1 MSGFHKLLQ
10 HAAGQV
16 NTALDALLAV
26 PDGHEG
32 RLYEAMR
39 YTVLADGKGFRPFL
53 CLATA
58 KIFDAPEPVAI
69 RVASAIE
76 CIHCY
81 SLIHDDL
88 PCMDDDDM
96 RRGKPSLHKAFDEA
110 TAILAGDALIS
121 LAFEIL
127 ADEATHK
134 AVTTRLDLV
143 AGLARASGMQGMVG
157 GQMIDMM
164 AARDTL
170 DAGGLTR
177 LQKMKT
183 GALISFAVDAGAIL
197 GGAEASERS
206 ALSGFAHD
214 IGLAYQIADDV
225 LDIEGD
231 ANILG
236 KSVGKD
242 DAQDKST
249 FVSLL
254 GVERAREQ
262 ALQLSHQAVSYLDA
276 FGERAELL
284 REAAA
289 FVIQRRS

>member
-1 MSGFHKLLQ
+1 MSSFQKLLQ
-10 HAAGQV
+10 HAVKQV
-16 NTALDALLAV
+16 NALLDAVLTV

-53 CLATA
+53 CLAA
-58 KIFDAPEPVAI
+58 SQIFDAPESAAV

-88 PCMDDDDM
+88 PCMDDDDV

-121 LAFEIL
+121 LAFEL
-127 ADEATHK
+127 LTDEATHN
-134 AVTTRLDLV
+134 TLSTRLDLV
-143 AGLARASGMQGMVG
+143 TGLARASGMQGMVG

-164 AARDTL
+164 AAHDTL

-183 GALISFAVDAGAIL
+183 GALISFAVDAGAVL
-197 GGAEASERS
+197 GGAEASERH
-206 ALSGFAHD
+206 ALACFAHD

-231 ANILG
+231 ADILG
-236 KSVGKD
+236 KSIGKD
-242 DAQDKST
+242 AAHGKST

-262 ALQLSHQAVSYLDA
+262 ALQLSHQAVGYLDA
-276 FGERAELL
+276 FGERASPL
-284 REAAA
+284 RESAG

>member
-16 NTALDALLAV
+16 STALDALLAV
-26 PDGHEG
+26 PTATRGAYMKPCAT
-32 RLYEAMR
+32 RFLPTAR
-39 YTVLADGKGFRPFL
+39 VSPFL

-58 KIFDAPEPVAI
+58 KIFDAPEPAAI

-96 RRGKPSLHKAFDEA
+96 RRGKPALHKAFDEA

-134 AVTTRLDLV
+134 TVTTRLDLV

-197 GGAEASERS
+197 GGAEATS
-206 ALSGFAHD
+206 ATRCLALRMISGWP
-214 IGLAYQIADDV
+214 IKSPMMCW
-225 LDIEGD
+225 
-231 ANILG
+231 IL
-236 KSVGKD
+236 
-242 DAQDKST
+242 
-249 FVSLL
+249 
-254 GVERAREQ
+254 RATPIFWEICR
-262 ALQLSHQAVSYLDA
+262 
-276 FGERAELL
+276 
-284 REAAA
+284 
-289 FVIQRRS
+289 QR

>member
-1 MSGFHKLLQ
+1 L
-10 HAAGQV
+10 AA
-16 NTALDALLAV
+16 
-26 PDGHEG
+26 
-32 RLYEAMR
+32 
-39 YTVLADGKGFRPFL
+39 
-53 CLATA
+53 A
-58 KIFDAPEPVAI
+58 KIFDAPEPAAI

-96 RRGKPSLHKAFDEA
+96 RRGKPALHKAFDEA

-134 AVTTRLDLV
+134 TVTTRLDLV

-183 GALISFAVDAGAIL
+183 GALISFAVDSGAIL
-197 GGAEASERS
+197 GSAEANERN

-231 ANILG
+231 ADILG

-242 DAQDKST
+242 VVQDKST

-262 ALQLSHQAVSYLDA
+262 ALQLSHRAVSYLDA
-276 FGERAELL
+276 FGERAEPL

>member
-1 MSGFHKLLQ
+1 MSGFQKLLQ
-10 HAAGQV
+10 HASGQV
-16 NTALDALLAV
+16 NTTLDALLAA

-39 YTVLADGKGFRPFL
+39 YTVLGDGKGFRPFL
-53 CLATA
+53 CLAA
-58 KIFDAPEPVAI
+58 AQIFDAPEPAAI

-96 RRGKPSLHKAFDEA
+96 RRGKPALHKAFDEA

-127 ADEATHK
+127 TDEATHDT
-134 AVTTRLDLV
+134 VSTRLDLV
-143 AGLARASGMQGMVG
+143 TGLARASGMQGMVG

-183 GALISFAVDAGAIL
+183 GALIGFAVDAGAVL
-197 GGAEASERS
+197 GGAEANERQ
-206 ALSGFAHD
+206 ALAGFADD

-231 ANILG
+231 ADILG

-242 DAQDKST
+242 AAQGKST

-262 ALQLSHQAVSYLDA
+262 ALQLSHQAVGYLDA
-276 FGERAELL
+276 FGERADPL

>member
-1 MSGFHKLLQ
+1 MSGFQKLLQ

-16 NTALDALLAV
+16 NTTLDALLAV
-26 PDGHEG
+26 SDGHEG

-39 YTVLADGKGFRPFL
+39 YTVLGDGKGLRPFL
-53 CLATA
+53 CLAA
-58 KIFDAPEPVAI
+58 AQIFDAPEPAAI

-96 RRGKPSLHKAFDEA
+96 RRGKPALHKAFDEA

-127 ADEATHK
+127 TDEATHET
-134 AVTTRLDLV
+134 VSTRLDLV
-143 AGLARASGMQGMVG
+143 TGLARASGMQGMVG

-183 GALISFAVDAGAIL
+183 GALIGFAVDAGAVL
-197 GGAEASERS
+197 GGAEANERQ
-206 ALSGFAHD
+206 ALAGFADD

-231 ANILG
+231 ADILG

-242 DAQDKST
+242 AAQGKST

-262 ALQLSHQAVSYLDA
+262 ALQLSHQAVGYLDA
-276 FGERAELL
+276 FGERADPL

>member
-1 MSGFHKLLQ
+1 MPGFQKLLQ

-16 NTALDALLAV
+16 NTTLDRLLAV
-26 PDGHEG
+26 PDGHEV

-39 YTVLADGKGFRPFL
+39 YTALGDGKGFRSFL
-53 CLATA
+53 CLAA
-58 KIFDAPEPVAI
+58 AQIFDAPEPAAI

-88 PCMDDDDM
+88 PCMDDDDV
-96 RRGKPSLHKAFDEA
+96 RRGKPALHKAFDEA

-127 ADEATHK
+127 TDEATHDT
-134 AVTTRLDLV
+134 VSTRLDLV
-143 AGLARASGMQGMVG
+143 TGLARASGMQGMVG

-164 AARDTL
+164 AARDRL

-183 GALISFAVDAGAIL
+183 GALISFAVDAGAVL
-197 GGAEASERS
+197 GGADANERHS
-206 ALSGFAHD
+206 LAGFAHD

-231 ANILG
+231 ADILG

-242 DAQDKST
+242 TAQGKST

-262 ALQLSHQAVSYLDA
+262 ALQLSHQAVGYLDA
-276 FGERAELL
+276 FGERADLL
-284 REAAA
+284 RGAAA

>member
-1 MSGFHKLLQ
+1 
-10 HAAGQV
+10 
-16 NTALDALLAV
+16 
-26 PDGHEG
+26 
-32 RLYEAMR
+32 MR
-39 YTVLADGKGFRPFL
+39 YTALAGGKGFRPFL
-53 CLATA
+53 CLASA
-58 KIFDAPEPVAI
+58 QIFDAPEPAAI

-96 RRGKPSLHKAFDEA
+96 RRGKPALHKAFDEA

-127 ADEATHK
+127 TDAATHDT
-134 AVTTRLDLV
+134 ATTRLELV

-157 GQMIDMM
+157 GQMIDIM

-183 GALISFAVDAGAIL
+183 GALISFAVDAGAVL
-197 GGAEASERS
+197 GGAEPSDRH
-206 ALSGFAHD
+206 ALAGFAHD

-225 LDIEGD
+225 LDVEGD
-231 ANILG
+231 ADHLG

-242 DAQDKST
+242 AAQDKST

-254 GVERAREQ
+254 GVARAREQ
-262 ALQLSHQAVSYLDA
+262 ALQLSHQAVGYLDV
-276 FGERAELL
+276 FGARADPL

>member
-1 MSGFHKLLQ
+1 MPVFQKLLQ

-16 NTALDALLAV
+16 NTTLDALLAV

-32 RLYEAMR
+32 HFYEAMR
-39 YTVLADGKGFRPFL
+39 YTVLGDGKGFRPFL
-53 CLATA
+53 CLAA
-58 KIFDAPEPVAI
+58 AQIFDAPEPAAI

-88 PCMDDDDM
+88 PCMDDDDV
-96 RRGKPSLHKAFDEA
+96 RRGKPALHKAFDEA

-127 ADEATHK
+127 TDEATHDT
-134 AVTTRLDLV
+134 VSTRLDLV
-143 AGLARASGMQGMVG
+143 TGLARASGMQGMVG

-164 AARDTL
+164 AARDRL

-183 GALISFAVDAGAIL
+183 GALISFAVDAGAVL
-197 GGAEASERS
+197 GGADANERH
-206 ALSGFAHD
+206 ALAGFAHD

-231 ANILG
+231 ADILG

-242 DAQDKST
+242 TAQGKST

-262 ALQLSHQAVSYLDA
+262 ALQLSHQAVGYLDA
-276 FGERAELL
+276 FGERADPL

>member
-1 MSGFHKLLQ
+1 MPGFQKLLQ
-10 HAAGQV
+10 YAAGQV
-16 NTALDALLAV
+16 NTTLEALLAV

-39 YTVLADGKGFRPFL
+39 YTVLGDGKGFRPFL
-53 CLATA
+53 CLAA
-58 KIFDAPEPVAI
+58 AQIFDAPEPFAI

-88 PCMDDDDM
+88 PCMDDDDV
-96 RRGKPSLHKAFDEA
+96 RRGKPALHKAFDEA

-127 ADEATHK
+127 TDEATHDT
-134 AVTTRLDLV
+134 VSTRLDLV
-143 AGLARASGMQGMVG
+143 TGLARASGMQGMVG

-164 AARDTL
+164 AARDRL

-183 GALISFAVDAGAIL
+183 GALISFAVDAGAVL
-197 GGAEASERS
+197 GGAYANERH
-206 ALSGFAHD
+206 ALAGFAHD

-231 ANILG
+231 ADILG

-242 DAQDKST
+242 TAQGKST

-262 ALQLSHQAVSYLDA
+262 ALKLSYQAVGHLDA
-276 FGERAELL
+276 FGERADPL

>member
-1 MSGFHKLLQ
+1 MSGFQKLLP

-16 NTALDALLAV
+16 NTMLDALLAV

-39 YTVLADGKGFRPFL
+39 YTALGDGKGFRPFL
-53 CLATA
+53 CLAA
-58 KIFDAPEPVAI
+58 AQIFDAPEPAAI

-88 PCMDDDDM
+88 PCMDDDDV
-96 RRGKPSLHKAFDEA
+96 RRGKPALHKAFDEA

-127 ADEATHK
+127 TEEATHDT
-134 AVTTRLDLV
+134 VSTRLDLV
-143 AGLARASGMQGMVG
+143 TGLARASGMQGMVG

-164 AARDTL
+164 AARDRL
-170 DAGGLTR
+170 DADGLTR

-183 GALISFAVDAGAIL
+183 GALISFAVDAGAVL
-197 GGAEASERS
+197 GGADANERH
-206 ALSGFAHD
+206 ALAGFAHD

-225 LDIEGD
+225 LDVEGD
-231 ANILG
+231 ADILG

-242 DAQDKST
+242 TAQGKST

-254 GVERAREQ
+254 GVDRAREE
-262 ALQLSHQAVSYLDA
+262 ALQLSHQAVGYLDA
-276 FGERAELL
+276 FGERADLL

>member
-1 MSGFHKLLQ
+1 MSGFQKLLQ

-16 NTALDALLAV
+16 STVLDKLLVV

-39 YTVLADGKGFRPFL
+39 YTVLAQGKGFRPFL
-53 CLATA
+53 CLASA
-58 KIFDAPEPVAI
+58 EIFDAPEPAAI

-96 RRGKPSLHKAFDEA
+96 RRGKPALHKAFDEA

-127 ADEATHK
+127 ADEATHND
-134 AVTTRLDLV
+134 VTTRLDLV

-197 GGAEASERS
+197 GGAEATERH
-206 ALSGFAHD
+206 ALAGFAHD

-225 LDIEGD
+225 LDVEGD
-231 ANILG
+231 ADILG

-242 DAQDKST
+242 TAQNKST

-254 GVERAREQ
+254 GVERALEQ

-276 FGERAELL
+276 FGKRAEPL

>member
-1 MSGFHKLLQ
+1 MSGFQNVLEE
-10 HAAGQV
+10 AAGRV
-16 NTALDALLAV
+16 TKTLDSLLV
-26 PDGHEG
+26 VVDGHEG

-39 YTVLADGKGFRPFL
+39 YAALGGGKGFRPFL
-53 CLATA
+53 CMASA
-58 KIFDAPEPVAI
+58 DIFDVAETATE
-69 RVASAIE
+69 RAASAIE

-110 TAILAGDALIS
+110 TAVLAGDALMS

-127 ADEATHK
+127 SDEATH
-134 AVTTRLDLV
+134 AHATVRLELV

-157 GQMIDMM
+157 GQMIDMT
-164 AARDTL
+164 AAQDAL

-183 GALISFAVDAGAIL
+183 GALISYAVDAGAIL
-197 GGAEASERS
+197 GNAEASERQ
-206 ALSGFAHD
+206 ALASFAHD

-225 LDIEGD
+225 LDVVGD
-231 ANILG
+231 PALLG
-236 KSVGKD
+236 KTAGKD
-242 DAQDKST
+242 IAQEKST

-262 ALQLSHQAVSYLDA
+262 ALQLSQQAVGYLDI
-276 FGERAELL
+276 FGERAGLL
-284 REAAA
+284 RDAAT
-289 FVIQRRS
+289 FVIQRRN

>member
-1 MSGFHKLLQ
+1 MSGFQNVLEE
-10 HAAGQV
+10 AAGRV
-16 NTALDALLAV
+16 TKTLDSLLVV

-39 YTVLADGKGFRPFL
+39 YAALGGGKGFRPFL
-53 CLATA
+53 CMASA
-58 KIFDAPEPVAI
+58 DIFDVAETATE
-69 RVASAIE
+69 RAASAIE

-81 SLIHDDL
+81 SLTHDDL

-110 TAILAGDALIS
+110 TAVLAGDALMS

-127 ADEATHK
+127 SDEATH
-134 AVTTRLDLV
+134 AHATVRLELV

-157 GQMIDMM
+157 GQMIDMT
-164 AARDTL
+164 AAQDAL

-183 GALISFAVDAGAIL
+183 GALISYAVDAGAIL
-197 GGAEASERS
+197 GNAEASERQ
-206 ALSGFAHD
+206 ALASFAHD

-225 LDIEGD
+225 LDVVGD
-231 ANILG
+231 PALLG
-236 KSVGKD
+236 KTAGKD
-242 DAQDKST
+242 IAQEKST

-262 ALQLSHQAVSYLDA
+262 ALQLSQQAVGYLDI
-276 FGERAELL
+276 FGERAGLL
-284 REAAA
+284 RDAAT
-289 FVIQRRS
+289 FVIQRRN

>member
-1 MSGFHKLLQ
+1 
-10 HAAGQV
+10 
-16 NTALDALLAV
+16 
-26 PDGHEG
+26 
-32 RLYEAMR
+32 
-39 YTVLADGKGFRPFL
+39 
-53 CLATA
+53 
-58 KIFDAPEPVAI
+58 
-69 RVASAIE
+69 
-76 CIHCY
+76 
-81 SLIHDDL
+81 
-88 PCMDDDDM
+88 MDDDDV
-96 RRGKPSLHKAFDEA
+96 RRGKPALHKAFDEA

-127 ADEATHK
+127 TDEATHDT
-134 AVTTRLDLV
+134 VSTRLDLV
-143 AGLARASGMQGMVG
+143 TGLARASGMQGMVG

-164 AARDTL
+164 AARDRL

-183 GALISFAVDAGAIL
+183 GALISFAVDAGAVL
-197 GGAEASERS
+197 GGADANERH
-206 ALSGFAHD
+206 ALAGFAHD

-231 ANILG
+231 ADILG

-242 DAQDKST
+242 TAQGKST

-262 ALQLSHQAVSYLDA
+262 ALQLSHQAVGYLDS
-276 FGERAELL
+276 FGERADLL

>member
-1 MSGFHKLLQ
+1 MSSFLKLLQ
-10 HAAGQV
+10 HVAEQV
-16 NTALDALLAV
+16 STVLDTLLIV
-26 PDGHEG
+26 PEGHEG

-39 YTVLADGKGFRPFL
+39 YTVLAEGKGFRPFL
-53 CLATA
+53 CLASA
-58 KIFDAPEPVAI
+58 QIFDAPEPAAI

-76 CIHCY
+76 CTHCY

-96 RRGKPSLHKAFDEA
+96 RRGKPALHKAFDEA

-127 ADEATHK
+127 ADEATHND
-134 AVTTRLDLV
+134 VTTRLDLV

-157 GQMIDMM
+157 GQKIDMM
-164 AARDTL
+164 AVRDTL
-170 DAGGLTR
+170 DAGVLTR

-183 GALISFAVDAGAIL
+183 GALISFAVDAGAVL
-197 GGAEASERS
+197 GGAEATERH
-206 ALSGFAHD
+206 ALAGFAHD

-225 LDIEGD
+225 LDVEGD
-231 ANILG
+231 ADVLG

-242 DAQDKST
+242 TAQDKST